1 MNMLDK
7 GEITSRFKERNK
19 ARFFQALFPF
29 SKKENAAIAKEVI
42 RLCALLS
49 DKHRDSFEEYYLLIE
64 EAQKHQ
70 EISSIDT
77 ISLLEIIT
85 KKKQLGTHFI
95 PAFICSTLLRTSYN
109 KDKFDQYKALA
120 LLTIARLSYIGEH
133 DSKIKTLSD
142 EIRLFSSGKR
152 EDLSGYLPEIIGVNF
167 KELLNGF
174 EVLVDKTSQSAP
186 PKTVLNQLEYYHRP
200 FKAADKLSE
209 GYQRNVNTQRF
220 RKNGALTVKPRSYL
234 NDEGDAA
241 VEISQLH
248 FEHKH
253 VESWQGEDF
262 ADNDPRSLN
271 VITSSENC
279 SKSEAL
285 GAIQAKAIFENLKK
299 KAMHLPCDIYS
310 MTHHELYTLVK
321 SCEDSLFARQ
331 DEDIAQLLLLML
343 ITGNT
348 KEQLKHTKNK
358 RCSNQQRQIKWVVRT
373 HRLPSQTIR
382 EELRFLTQNISTTIL
397 LPLPDFITARLNSF
411 KFSKLQASDFKA
423 YLQSINKR
431 KGLHLTLTKVSN
443 YLSDYCAHRNIDPVI
458 PHIIS
463 GVDNKVL
470 PAVFYTQIPSSI
482 LLSHFQ
488 NYLSHLSAHSKEGLW
503 DTDDESQLG
512 DDEYIGSPLHIDS
525 KKLRYLFSR
534 LKEQIHENKRRTD
547 VYFSDNGHN
556 DITLMTQ
563 FVLMLASGY
572 RTVTGWFGKR
582 EDFHLPTGTYWIND
596 KNTSMGDSSRCILLA
611 DIAILYLKRY
621 IDYLHQAVIY
631 HGNRAPSLKQRY
643 EKSLT
648 SEEHFF
654 FYRQDSSFD
663 DVTPSNFTQF
673 ADKLFPLQ
681 PNWARHHIRSLLCHH
696 GVAPEL
702 ISAWMGHQDM
712 GKQAFHSFSQLSQ
725 SQLKQVSHIIN
736 QLFIE
741 LGLGSDI

>member
-1 MNMLDK
+1 MQDK
-7 GEITSRFKERNK
+7 SEIYSRFKERNK
-19 ARFFQALFPF
+19 EHFFRLLFPF
-29 SKKENAAIAKEVI
+29 SKKENAVIAKEVI
-42 RLCALLS
+42 RLCTLLS
-49 DKHRDSFEEYYLLIE
+49 DKHRDYFEEYYLLIE

-70 EISSIDT
+70 EVSSIDT
-77 ISLLEIIT
+77 ISILEMI
-85 KKKQLGTHFI
+85 KKKGQIGTHPI
-95 PAFICSTLLRTSYN
+95 PAFIGSTLLYTSYD
-109 KDKFDQYKALA
+109 KDKFDQYKALT
-120 LLTIARLSYIGEH
+120 LLTIARLSYIGKH
-133 DSKIKTLSD
+133 DSKIITLCN
-142 EIRLFSSGKR
+142 EIRKFSDGIR
-152 EDLSGYLPEIIGVNF
+152 EDLASFLPNIDAVNF
-167 KELLNGF
+167 TELIHQFSSLTDNSSLLNTKDQ
-174 EVLVDKTSQSAP
+174 VIIW
-186 PKTVLNQLEYYHRP
+186 LNRYKVP
-200 FKAADKLSE
+200 FKDAHDLNV
-209 GYQRNVNTQRF
+209 GYRRNANTQRF
-220 RKNGALTVKPRSYL
+220 RKNGALTVKPRVYL

-262 ADNDPRSLN
+262 ADSDPRSLN
-271 VITSSENC
+271 VITSSDNC

-373 HRLPSQTIR
+373 HRLPSQAIR

-397 LPLPDFITARLNSF
+397 LPLPDFIAARLNSF
-411 KFSKLQASDFKA
+411 KFSKLQASDLKA

-488 NYLSHLSAHSKEGLW
+488 DYLSHLSAHSKEGLW

-512 DDEYIGSPLHIDS
+512 DDEYIGSPLHIDN

-534 LKEQIHENKRRTD
+534 LKEQIDENKRRTD

-572 RTVTGWFGKR
+572 RPVTGWFGKR

-611 DIAILYLKRY
+611 DIAILYLKHY

-631 HGNRAPSLKQRY
+631 HGNRTTSLKQRY

-654 FYRQDSSFD
+654 FYRQNSSFD
-663 DVTPSNFTQF
+663 DVTPSNFAHF